1 MLARLKPHFSRLAAA
16 VLIMAVLAMAL
27 PQPAYAAPAAGAET
41 DDGISFDIIA
51 VKADE
56 SVTIRTKNFPANV
69 DFTVR
74 MDVAGNMAIDGIAVA
89 DVNSG
94 KGGTF
99 EATYKIPAE
108 IKGTKTIAIRL
119 ESSRGYYA
127 YNWFNNRTQNNT
139 NTGSTNTGKTTVGP
153 YLAILS
159 VKKDQSVTVEAR
171 GLPLNTSFK
180 VRVGPFYT
188 FAREYV
194 VTQTVNTG
202 GSSTIVFDVTLP
214 DNVKGDDLI
223 AIRIDG
229 GGRFAYNAFKNTD
242 AEYSSPSSS
251 GSSSTS
257 TNKPSGYS
265 CSIIS
270 AGPAGSVTPVKS
282 HFDATWEIK
291 NTGTKTWEV
300 TEVDYKFV
308 SGTKMQAKA
317 DRFDL
322 GKTVKPGETVKI
334 IVDMI
339 APDTAGYY
347 SANWA
352 LVQGEST
359 ICSFSTSVR
368 TK

>member
-1 MLARLKPHFSRLAAA
+1 MLARLKSHFSRLAVA
-16 VLIMAVLAMAL
+16 VLIIAVLAMGL

-41 DDGISFDIIA
+41 DDGMSFDIIA
-51 VKADE
+51 VKADDT
-56 SVTIRTKNFPANV
+56 VTIRTKNFPANV

-74 MDVAGNMAIDGIAVA
+74 MDVAGNLAIDGIAVA

-94 KGGTF
+94 NGGTF
-99 EATYKIPAE
+99 EGTYKIPAE

-139 NTGSTNTGKTTVGP
+139 GSSNPGKTTVGP
-153 YLAILS
+153 YLAIQS
-159 VKKDQSVTVEAR
+159 VKKDHSVTVEAR
-171 GLPLNTSFK
+171 GLPLYTNFK

-194 VTQTVNTG
+194 VTQTVYTG

-214 DNVKGDDLI
+214 DNVKGDELI

-229 GGRFAYNAFKNTD
+229 SGRFAYNAFKNVNAD
-242 AEYSSPSSS
+242 FGSS
-251 GSSSTS
+251 GSSGSGS
-257 TNKPSGYS
+257 ASAPSGYK
-265 CSIIS
+265 CSVIS
-270 AGPAGSVTPVKS
+270 AGPVGSVMPVKS

-291 NTGTKTWEV
+291 NTGTKTWDLS
-300 TEVDYKFV
+300 EVDYKFM
-308 SGTKMQAKA
+308 SGTRMQAKA

-339 APDTAGYY
+339 APETTGYY

-359 ICSFSTSVR
+359 ICSLSMSVR
-368 TK
+368 TR